1 MMYVG
6 KESSDERLYQETA
19 VTVAE
24 KCREHSI
31 HKNIMATKWDIILP
45 IELRSLQVIKKS
57 NREVNILIEGTS
69 NYPSTNGKSI
79 FFSQTLKII

>member
-24 KCREHSI
+24 KCRAHRI
-31 HKNIMATKWDIILP
+31 HKNIMATNWDIILP
-45 IELRSLQVIKKS
+45 VELRSLQVIRK
-57 NREVNILIEGTS
+57 VT
-69 NYPSTNGKSI
+69 GK
-79 FFSQTLKII
+79 